1 MKATYSI
8 RQYQTQN
15 GKIPFAD
22 WMRSLRDARAKAKI
36 WQRIARAE
44 NGNFGDHK
52 ITSDGVWEM
61 RIDYGPGYRLYY
73 AIYKNEIVILF
84 CGGDKRNQD
93 ADIRQAIN
101 FKNDYEAN
109 Q

>member
-1 MKATYSI
+1 
-8 RQYQTQN
+8 
-15 GKIPFAD
+15 
-22 WMRSLRDARAKAKI
+22 
-36 WQRIARAE
+36 
-44 NGNFGDHK
+44 
-52 ITSDGVWEM
+52 M

-101 FKNDYEAN
+101 FKKDYEAN